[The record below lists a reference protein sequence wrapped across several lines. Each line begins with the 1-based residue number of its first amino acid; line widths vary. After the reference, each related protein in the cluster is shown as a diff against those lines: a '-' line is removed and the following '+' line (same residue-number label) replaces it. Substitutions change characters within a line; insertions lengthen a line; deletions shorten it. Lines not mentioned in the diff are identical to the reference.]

1 MLNRISRKA
10 SAGKKF
16 TILLML
22 FILRAVIQIKVD
34 KNLLCQKNG
43 NGDGKEPGAYTAAPN
58 PKRCMPKG
66 NIAVCKSKA
75 CQAPEDYDGDGGKNS
90 CQRLTVGLAE
100 FITAL
105 HINCSFRTDNAVCLR

>member
-1 MLNRISRKA
+1 MLRRISRKA
-10 SAGKKF
+10 SAGIMFK
-16 TILLML
+16 ILLML
-22 FILRAVIQIKVD
+22 LILRAVIQIKVD

-75 CQAPEDYDGDGGKNS
+75 CQAPEDDDGDGGDNGS
-90 CQRLTVGLAE
+90 QSLAVSLAE

-105 HINCSFRTDNAVCLR
+105 HINCSFRTDNAV

>member
-1 MLNRISRKA
+1 
-10 SAGKKF
+10 
-16 TILLML
+16 ML

-34 KNLLCQKNG
+34 KNLLRQENG
-43 NGDGKEPGAYTAAPN
+43 NGDGKKPGAYATASN

-75 CQAPEDYDGDGGKNS
+75 CQAPEDDNGDGGDNS
-90 CQRLTVGLAE
+90 CQGLAVGLAK

>member
-10 SAGKKF
+10 SAGKMFK
-16 TILLML
+16 ILLML

-34 KNLLCQKNG
+34 KYLLRQENG
-43 NGDGKEPGAYTAAPN
+43 NGDGKEPGADTAAPN

-66 NIAVCKSKA
+66 NIAVCESKA
-75 CQAPEDYDGDGGKNS
+75 CQSPEDDDGDGGDNS
-90 CQRLTVGLAE
+90 SQSFAVGLAE